1 MWLSEF
7 RIVLADRVIPNGALR
22 IKAGRIAE
30 ISEKP
35 VPDASIRGEGRLL
48 LPGFVDMHG
57 DMIERA
63 VEPRPNVR
71 MPIALGLQ
79 DLDRALA
86 CAGVTTAYAAVS
98 FSPSSGYG
106 HLRSYP
112 HTIAMIGAL
121 KLAAADLAVDH
132 RIHARFEVTYPEALS
147 VVQEL
152 VAEGLV
158 DLLSLTDHT
167 PGQGQYRD
175 MERYV
180 QVMARSRSLSDA
192 DARLAVQERVAQRSQ
207 SPEVLMRTLR
217 AICDLCA
224 QMQVPIASHDDDS
237 PGKVALMAEF
247 GAVISEFPVTGDAA
261 RAARQ
266 RGLMTAMGAP
276 NALRGESYSG
286 NLSAREAHEEGLLD
300 ILAAD
305 YHPSTFL
312 PAVLILAQE
321 VGLPAATALAT
332 ANPAQAL
339 KMSDRG
345 RIVQDLRADLTLADD
360 SGIGRVCATFV
371 AGEIVFSDG
380 SMLSRRVV

>member
-30 ISEKP
+30 ISETP
-35 VPDASIRGEGRLL
+35 VPDAVIRGGGRLL

-86 CAGVTTAYAAVS
+86 GAGVTTAYAAVS
-98 FSPSSGYG
+98 FSPTSGYG

-112 HTIAMIGAL
+112 HTIGMIRAL
-121 KLAAADLAVDH
+121 KQAVPQLAVDH
-132 RIHARFEVTYPEALS
+132 RIHARFEVTYPEALA

-152 VAEGLV
+152 LAEGLV

-180 QVMARSRSLSDA
+180 QVMARSRNLSEA

-224 QMQVPIASHDDDS
+224 EMQVPIASHDDDS
-237 PGKVALMAEF
+237 PEKVLLMAEF
-247 GAVISEFPVTGDAA
+247 GAVISEFPVTCDAA

-286 NLSAREAHEEGLLD
+286 NLSAREAHAKGLLD

-305 YHPSTFL
+305 YHPSAFL

-321 VGLPAATALAT
+321 VGMPAATALAS

-339 KMSDRG
+339 KMPDRG
-345 RIVQDLRADLTLADD
+345 RIAQDLRADLTLADD
-360 SGIGRVCATFV
+360 SGIGRICATFV